1 MYVNEPV
8 VETPSNPQKILND
21 PRNNF
26 TGFTYVQNDI
36 LNQSYIDDS
45 KLKLNN
51 KN

>member
-8 VETPSNPQKILND
+8 VETPANNTQKILND

-36 LNQSYIDDS
+36 LNHSYIDES
-45 KLKLNN
+45 KMK